1 MGTVDPCTVNSP
13 APRNHHVNRPSPSP
27 SKQKKRH
34 PTLPHPASPL
44 ISDLDHLTILRH
56 PRDRTESIIPIR
68 RPAMSSKEAS
78 STAKDKDK
86 SKVHKLSLKG
96 SSRLV
101 AEFVRLSR
109 PPPPAT
115 ASLTLRPP
123 VPILYPHDPVRE
135 LSTPIEPT
143 ACPRPAPSPL
153 TIDLHTGSSVEYT
166 QPRISQRAHPL
177 RPHRTPSTS
186 GC

>member
-1 MGTVDPCTVNSP
+1 MSSSAPLIMEAPWCLNLDPAQPLGRSYSGSTTVGTVDPCAVDSP

-44 ISDLDHLTILRH
+44 ISDLNHPTILRH
-56 PRDRTESIIPIR
+56 PRRRTESIIPIR

-109 PPPPAT
+109 PPPPVT
-115 ASLTLRPP
+115 ASLTLRLP

-135 LSTPIEPT
+135 LQPPSSRPP
-143 ACPRPAPSPL
+143 ARAPR
-153 TIDLHTGSSVEYT
+153 
-166 QPRISQRAHPL
+166 RAH
-177 RPHRTPSTS
+177 
-186 GC
+186 